1 MAAQIDLNDIYVFHH
16 VSVLKSITAASK
28 KLHTSKQTIS
38 RKLAQLEEELGVTLI
53 SRNTRN
59 FQLTDAGLDY
69 FDSCSK
75 IIEQIEMANAMVQ
88 QHRTSLEGRIK
99 ICMPHEFNNKT
110 TCNYFMDFMDKNPGI
125 KLDITL
131 CDRHN
136 FSMADGF
143 DLAVR
148 LGELQD
154 SSLIART
161 LGGVNYGL
169 VVSPKYLQK
178 FGMPQSCEDLCN
190 HTYIFV
196 TKSSGLNEKD
206 IPFQK
211 CRQLVV
217 NEFMLAKQFAAQ
229 GFGLVRL
236 PLFMCSDEL
245 NSGDLV
251 VMPVEQCM
259 EVKPISL
266 LFLKDKYMPVY
277 VRKFVD
283 YLVDICQMVD
293 PWMIDHRNFL
303 FNPETQNRHKRNLF
317 EREAV

>member
-1 MAAQIDLNDIYVFHH
+1 MAAQIDLNDMYVFHH
-16 VSVLKSITAASK
+16 VAVLKSITAASK
-28 KLHTSKQTIS
+28 KLRTSKQTIS

-59 FQLTDAGLDY
+59 FQLTDAGIDY
-69 FDSCSK
+69 FESCSK

-88 QHRTSLEGRIK
+88 QHRISSEGRIK
-99 ICMPHEFNNKT
+99 IGLPYEFNNKL
-110 TCNYFMDFMDKNPGI
+110 TCNYFMEFMDNNPGI

-169 VVSPKYLQK
+169 VASPKYLHKYGVPQK
-178 FGMPQSCEDLCN
+178 CEDLCD

-236 PLFMCSDEL
+236 PLFMCADEL
-245 NSGDLV
+245 NNGDLV

-259 EVKPISL
+259 EVKPVSL

-283 YLVDICQMVD
+283 YLVETCRTMD
-293 PWMIDHRNFL
+293 PWMIDHSSYVFH
-303 FNPETQNRHKRNLF
+303 PEVNHRHPVL